1 MWKHNLRDNTGSAF
15 VELALIVPTL
25 VLMVI
30 GAAELGRIG
39 YAAVEVSN
47 AARAGVAY
55 GAQSATV
62 DQDFPNMQLAAR
74 DDAPN
79 LNTLVATATGS
90 CVCEAVT
97 SSTGAIKRT
106 AISVC
111 SGPAATIPTD
121 CGTSKTAG
129 VTNYVVNYV
138 QVSTTATVT
147 TMFHYPGI
155 PASFTLHGLA
165 KMRVEDE

>member
-79 LNTLVATATGS
+79 LNTLVATATGF
-90 CVCEAVT
+90 CVCETVT
-97 SSTGAIKRT
+97 SSTGAVARKS
-106 AISVC
+106 ISVC
-111 SGPAATIPTD
+111 SGTGSTISSQ
-121 CGTSKTAG
+121 CGTSTTAG